1 MVNNN
6 QLFWTYN
13 ENEDEDKS
21 SQGKAPNMLIRCI
34 NEFSDYD
41 PNEKKEEWSH
51 PINKPFL
58 FFNLNLVE
66 DLKNLLEFIQ
76 DYS

>member
-1 MVNNN
+1 MNRNSKDHTKEDGLGQPVVNNN

-41 PNEKKEEWSH
+41 PNEKKEE
-51 PINKPFL
+51 
-58 FFNLNLVE
+58 
-66 DLKNLLEFIQ
+66 
-76 DYS
+76 